1 MSEKARGLL
10 IVVSGPS
17 GVGKGSI
24 CRALEQRHA
33 DVCYAVSATTRQPRA
48 GETDGVA
55 YYFIS
60 EEEFLRRRDA
70 GEFLEWAENFGN
82 YYGTLRSEVD
92 RLLGEGKNVILE
104 IDTQGAMQI
113 KAACPSGV
121 FVFILPPSFD
131 ELKRRIAS
139 RGSEPPEV
147 QRVRLDRAAQ
157 EIEMAALY
165 DYQIVNDEVGQAAG
179 RLLAVIDAEKARRE
193 KAQEKGESIC

>member
-60 EEEFLRRRDA
+60 EEEFLRRRFTGADSGLTTA
-70 GEFLEWAENFGN
+70 TTRPAE
-82 YYGTLRSEVD
+82 TL
-92 RLLGEGKNVILE
+92 
-104 IDTQGAMQI
+104 
-113 KAACPSGV
+113 
-121 FVFILPPSFD
+121 LP
-131 ELKRRIAS
+131 
-139 RGSEPPEV
+139 
-147 QRVRLDRAAQ
+147 
-157 EIEMAALY
+157 
-165 DYQIVNDEVGQAAG
+165 
-179 RLLAVIDAEKARRE
+179 
-193 KAQEKGESIC
+193 